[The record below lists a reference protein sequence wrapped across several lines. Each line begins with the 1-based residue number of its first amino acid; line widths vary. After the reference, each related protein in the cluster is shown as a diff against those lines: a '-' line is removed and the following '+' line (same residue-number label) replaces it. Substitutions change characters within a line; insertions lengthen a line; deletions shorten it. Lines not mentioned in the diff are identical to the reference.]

1 MEIKNILAC
10 VDSSDYGVSVSRF
23 SCFIAK
29 KFDAYVEGF
38 HVIDIMQLEGPFMY
52 DLSGALGFEPFVDFS
67 SKMREI
73 LQEKGKNVLAAFESI
88 AADFSVK
95 HSTEMETGIVSSS
108 ILQKEEGFDLV
119 CLGIRGV
126 NEQYE
131 RGILGSTIESV
142 LRRSKKTLL
151 VVPKHF
157 YTPSVVLV
165 FVNEKS
171 VSLKA
176 YEYAKSFANKF
187 GIEFKAIY
195 FKRNDVR
202 LPEDVEIR
210 EADNIVDAIE
220 EEIKKVEKP
229 IVFMGAYAK
238 SKFKEILLGSTTEN
252 VIKKEL
258 GVAFMVVR

>member
-29 KFDAYVEGF
+29 KFNAHVKGF

-52 DLSGALGFEPFVDFS
+52 DLSGALGFEPFGDFS
-67 SKMREI
+67 SKIRAI
-73 LQEKGKNVLAAFESI
+73 LEEKGKNVLMAFESI
-88 AADFSVK
+88 AKDFGVEYS
-95 HSTEMETGIVSSS
+95 SEMETGVVSST
-108 ILQKEEGFDLV
+108 ILSAESEYDIV
-119 CLGIRGV
+119 CLGLKGV
-126 NEQYE
+126 NEDYE
-131 RGILGSTIESV
+131 RGILGSNIESV

-157 YTPSVVLV
+157 YTPSVVLA
-165 FVNEKS
+165 FVNEKEI
-171 VSLKA
+171 SLKA
-176 YEYAKSFANKF
+176 YEYAKAFADRF

-195 FKRNDVR
+195 FKKNDVS
-202 LPEDVEIR
+202 LPDDVEVR
-210 EADNIVDAIE
+210 EADRVADAIE

-238 SKFKEILLGSTTEN
+238 SKLKEILLGSTTEN
-252 VIKKEL
+252 VLKKEL